1 MSIQHYQNIYHQE
14 EREQEL
20 VASLREISIALE
32 GFISRLKNYRS
43 MEDIPIELI
52 VTLIEAKKICSHL
65 AQIDIIINGLDGWV
79 DVWMDRTMDGWK
91 DGMEWMDG

>member
-32 GFISRLKNYRS
+32 GYISRLKNYRS
-43 MEDIPIELI
+43 IEEIPIEII
-52 VTLIEAKKICSHL
+52 VTLMEAKKLCSHL
-65 AQIDIIINGLDGWV
+65 G
-79 DVWMDRTMDGWK
+79 
-91 DGMEWMDG
+91 